1 MKKGFEV
8 ANTNQPMAGAI
19 QMKSGHGE
27 LEARGRRAQG
37 RKGVVDVGGGGK
49 EWHRDCWC
57 VGGEKEEMK

>member
-27 LEARGRRAQG
+27 LEARGGPLQTHPANAILAYF
-37 RKGVVDVGGGGK
+37 
-49 EWHRDCWC
+49 E
-57 VGGEKEEMK
+57 